1 MHGVFVVVDEKGI
14 IKKLNVT
21 GTILKN
27 DTVGYA
33 RNAGTICANL
43 FGGSQINDCTS
54 SANISGSFIVG
65 GIAGWTVNSYIS
77 NCTNTGSITSV
88 VNDRDFWKSTDDD
101 GVEKENAASSVG
113 GIVGSIA
120 GGSVKNCN
128 NRGAITATNSSKP
141 DNRMSSMGIGGIV
154 GWVRQNAIINS
165 CNNFGNINSVKY
177 GDKYGNYVGGV
188 VGSTNYGQIY
198 NSQSAGSLT
207 GSAGSLTGS
216 ATHLYI
222 SGITNVT
229 SDEENEIKGTL
240 YSKSNFYKTST
251 AEYGLYI
258 FKDCTVY
265 GGTPDNYGTWVY
277 TATENGPKEYGTQA
291 KDNIP

>member
-1 MHGVFVVVDEKGI
+1 MHGVFGVVDEKGI
-14 IKKLNVT
+14 INKLNVT
-21 GTILKN
+21 GTILGN
-27 DTVGYA
+27 NTVGYA

-65 GIAGWTVNSYIS
+65 GIAGWSVNSYIN
-77 NCTNTGSITSV
+77 NCTNTGTVTSI
-88 VNDRDFWKSTDDD
+88 VNEKDCWESTDDD
-101 GVEKENAASSVG
+101 GVKKKNAASSVG

-128 NRGAITATNSSKP
+128 NEGAINATNESNT
-141 DNRMSSMGIGGIV
+141 DNIMASMGIGGVI

-165 CNNFGNINSVKY
+165 CNNFGNINSVKED
-177 GDKYGNYVGGV
+177 GAKYGNYVSGI

-198 NSQSAGSLT
+198 NSQNAGSLN
-207 GSAGSLTGS
+207 GS
-216 ATHLYI
+216 ATCLYI

-229 SDEENEIKGTL
+229 SDEDNEIKGTL

-251 AEYGLYI
+251 AEHGLYI

-277 TATENGPKEYGTQA
+277 TATENGPKEYGTQG
-291 KDNIP
+291 KDTIP

>member
-1 MHGVFVVVDEKGI
+1 MVDEKGI
-14 IKKLNVT
+14 INKLNAT
-21 GTILKN
+21 GTISGN
-27 DTVGYA
+27 A

-88 VNDRDFWKSTDDD
+88 VNDGDYWTSTDDD

-154 GWVRQNAIINS
+154 GWVRQNVIINS

-216 ATHLYI
+216 ATYLYI

-291 KDNIP
+291 KDTIP

>member
-1 MHGVFVVVDEKGI
+1 MHGVFGVVDEKGI
-14 IKKLNVT
+14 INKLNVT

-88 VNDRDFWKSTDDD
+88 VNDGDYWTSTDDD

-128 NRGAITATNSSKP
+128 NEGTINATNSSNT
-141 DNRMSSMGIGGIV
+141 DNRMASMGIGGIV
-154 GWVRQNAIINS
+154 GWVRQNTIINS
-165 CNNFGNINSVKY
+165 CNNFGSINSVKD
-177 GDKYGNYVGGV
+177 GAKYGNYVSGV

-207 GSAGSLTGS
+207 GSAGS
-216 ATHLYI
+216 ATYLYI

-291 KDNIP
+291 KDTIP

>member
-1 MHGVFVVVDEKGI
+1 MVDEKGI
-14 IKKLNVT
+14 INKLNAT
-21 GTILKN
+21 GTISGN
-27 DTVGYA
+27 A

-65 GIAGWTVNSYIS
+65 GIAGWAVNGYIS
-77 NCTNTGSITSV
+77 NCTNTGTITSKV
-88 VNDRDFWKSTDDD
+88 EAEAFWKSTDDD

-128 NRGAITATNSSKP
+128 NRGAITATNLSNT

-154 GWVRQNAIINS
+154 GWVRQNTIINS
-165 CNNFGNINSVKY
+165 CNNFGSINSVKKD
-177 GDKYGNYVGGV
+177 GAKYGNYVSGV

-207 GSAGSLTGS
+207 GSAKY
-216 ATHLYI
+216 LYI
-222 SGITNVT
+222 SGITTVT
-229 SDEENEIKGTL
+229 SDSETEIKGTL

>member
-1 MHGVFVVVDEKGI
+1 MYGVFGVVDEKGI
-14 IKKLNVT
+14 INKLNAT
-21 GTILKN
+21 GTIS
-27 DTVGYA
+27 GSA

-77 NCTNTGSITSV
+77 NCTNTGTVTSKV
-88 VNDRDFWKSTDDD
+88 KAEDFWTSTDDD

-128 NRGAITATNSSKP
+128 NEGAINATNESNT
-141 DNRMSSMGIGGIV
+141 DNRMASMGIGGVI

-165 CNNFGNINSVKY
+165 CNNFGNINSVKDEVKD
-177 GDKYGNYVGGV
+177 GAKYGNYVSGI

-198 NSQSAGSLT
+198 NSQNAGSLN
-207 GSAGSLTGS
+207 GS
-216 ATHLYI
+216 ATYLYI

-229 SDEENEIKGTL
+229 SDEDNEIKGTL

-251 AEYGLYI
+251 AEHGLYI

-277 TATENGPKEYGTQA
+277 TATENGPKEYGTQG
-291 KDNIP
+291 KDTIP

>member
-1 MHGVFVVVDEKGI
+1 MVDEKGI
-14 IKKLNVT
+14 INKLNVT
-21 GTILKN
+21 GTIS
-27 DTVGYA
+27 GSA

-65 GIAGWTVNSYIS
+65 GIAGWAVNGYIS
-77 NCTNTGSITSV
+77 NCTNTGTVTSKV
-88 VNDRDFWKSTDDD
+88 EAEACWKSTDDD
-101 GVEKENAASSVG
+101 GVEKEIAASSIG
-113 GIVGSIA
+113 GIVGSIR

-128 NRGAITATNSSKP
+128 NEGEINAKNLSNK
-141 DNRMSSMGIGGIV
+141 DNIMSAMGIGGIT
-154 GWVRQNAIINS
+154 GGARQNVIINS
-165 CNNFGNINSVKY
+165 CNNFGNINSVKN

-188 VGSTNYGQIY
+188 VGSTNYAQIY
-198 NSQSAGSLT
+198 NSKNAGSLT
-207 GSAGSLTGS
+207 GV
-216 ATHLYI
+216 ATYKYI
-222 SGITNVT
+222 SGITNVMN
-229 SDEENEIKGTL
+229 DDDNEIKGIL